1 MTHLAITD
9 STGNA
14 MFHTP
19 LDNTTP
25 VVQVDIGRLLDL
37 ASTSSASITQIVENY
52 TQTMSRVVDADTRIL
67 FNSMADSALYSHQVN
82 LQSLQQQMDTYAGAM
97 RGNPHFFQIKASVAE
112 AILLAEVYRSQTNT
126 IHATI
131 AHPAATI
138 SHNTGAQ
145 HAQSEINTLNAPT
158 RATTPV
164 QVNVDTN
171 ATLTTFS
178 LGETADDAIEMQVDN
193 ETVLQLGLRPD
204 EINQFDRLLDE
215 PLEDPL
221 D

>member
-1 MTHLAITD
+1 MAHLAVTD

-52 TQTMSRVVDADTRIL
+52 TQTMSRVVDADTRNL
-67 FNSMADSALYSHQVN
+67 LNSMADSALYSHQVN

-97 RGNPHFFQIKASVAE
+97 RGNPQFFQIKANAAE
-112 AILLAEVYRSQTNT
+112 AVLLAEVYRSQTNT

-131 AHPAATI
+131 VHPAATI
-138 SHNTGAQ
+138 SHNTEAQ
-145 HAQSEINTLNAPT
+145 HAQSEINTLDAPT
-158 RATTPV
+158 RATTPA

-171 ATLTTFS
+171 TTLATLLPRCS
-178 LGETADDAIEMQVDN
+178 WKRMNWKRVLLEKGALGK
-193 ETVLQLGLRPD
+193 GC
-204 EINQFDRLLDE
+204 F
-215 PLEDPL
+215 
-221 D
+221 

>member
-1 MTHLAITD
+1 M
-9 STGNA
+9 
-14 MFHTP
+14 
-19 LDNTTP
+19 
-25 VVQVDIGRLLDL
+25 
-37 ASTSSASITQIVENY
+37 
-52 TQTMSRVVDADTRIL
+52 
-67 FNSMADSALYSHQVN
+67 
-82 LQSLQQQMDTYAGAM
+82 
-97 RGNPHFFQIKASVAE
+97 
-112 AILLAEVYRSQTNT
+112 YRSQTNT

-145 HAQSEINTLNAPT
+145 HAQSEIDTLDAPT

-178 LGETADDAIEMQVDN
+178 LGEAADNAIEMQVDD

-221 D
+221 DPPATEHNPRDT